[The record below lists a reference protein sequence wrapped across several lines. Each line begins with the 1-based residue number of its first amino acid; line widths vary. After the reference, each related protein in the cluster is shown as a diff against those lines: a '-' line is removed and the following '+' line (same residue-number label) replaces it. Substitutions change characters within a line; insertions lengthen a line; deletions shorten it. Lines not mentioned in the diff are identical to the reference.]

1 MSLRWAIADAWVITR
16 RDLTH
21 WVMQPS
27 RIVWAVLFPI
37 LFILLFGYVFGS
49 GMTPP
54 EGGDYVEFLIPG
66 LFATTLAFGIAETV
80 TAVTVDKDKGVMD
93 RFRSMPMAPSA
104 IVVGRSLADMVNSVL
119 GLVVMVLC
127 GLAVGWS
134 WHDGLGDALAAVALL
149 LWLRFALQWVGIYLG
164 LLIRTP
170 EGVAAMQGLL
180 FPFSML
186 SSTFVAP
193 ELMPG
198 WLGTVAEW
206 NPLSSTVTAAR
217 ERFGNPGWPAES
229 WVAEHAVALAAL
241 WPLAILAV
249 FLPLSVR
256 RYQRLSR

>member
-1 MSLRWAIADAWVITR
+1 MSLRWALADAWMITR

-21 WVMQPS
+21 WVMEPS

-54 EGGDYVEFLIPG
+54 EGGDYIEFLIPG
-66 LFATTLAFGIAETV
+66 LFATTMAFGIAETV
-80 TAVTVDKDKGVMD
+80 TAMTVDKEKGVMD

-104 IVVGRSLADMVNSVL
+104 IVVGRSLADMVNAVL
-119 GLVVMVLC
+119 GLVVMVVC
-127 GLAVGWS
+127 ALAVGWG
-134 WHDGLGDALAAVALL
+134 WHDGLGGALAAFGLL
-149 LWLRFALQWVGIYLG
+149 LWLRFALQWVGIFLG

-180 FPFSML
+180 FPVTILTSA
-186 SSTFVAP
+186 FVAP

-198 WLGTVAEW
+198 WLGTIAEW
-206 NPLSSTVTAAR
+206 NPLSSTVTAMR
-217 ERFGNPGWPAES
+217 DLFGNAGWPAES
-229 WVAEHAVALAAL
+229 WAAEHALALAAA
-241 WPLAILAV
+241 WPALIVAV

-256 RYQRLSR
+256 RFQRLSR